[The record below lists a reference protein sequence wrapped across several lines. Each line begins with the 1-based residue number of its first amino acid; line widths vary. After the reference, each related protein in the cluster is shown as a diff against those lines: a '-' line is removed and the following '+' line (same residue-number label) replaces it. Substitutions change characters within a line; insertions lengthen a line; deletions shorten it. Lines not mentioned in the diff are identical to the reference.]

1 MKLAADFRQR
11 AREALKGNWFIA
23 VIAGFIASLLGGV
36 TSTGASY
43 SGSSSSEGGSSSGG
57 TGTGGTAD
65 FEMALEEIFGDPE
78 FVTMFLTIFGIAM
91 VVASVFS
98 IIYMIIGG
106 AVGIG
111 YSKFNLDLMD
121 GNEARVGTLFDYF
134 NEWKKGFVA
143 RLLRSI
149 YIFLWSLLFVIPG
162 IMASYSY
169 ALVHHVMAE
178 DPSLTAREA
187 LRESKEI
194 MRGNRW
200 RLFCLLLSFIGWDIL
215 GALTLGIGYLWI
227 TPYREAAIAA
237 FYRDIT
243 GTDNKDQII

>member
-36 TSTGASY
+36 TSTGASF

-78 FVTMFLTIFGIAM
+78 FVTMFLTFFGIIM
-91 VVASVFS
+91 IVASVFS

-149 YIFLWSLLFVIPG
+149 YIFFWSLLFVIPG

-169 ALVHHVMAE
+169 VMVHYVMAE
-178 DPSLTAREA
+178 NPTLTAREA

-200 RLFCLLLSFIGWDIL
+200 RLFCLLFSFIGWDIL
-215 GALTLGIGYLWI
+215 GTLTLGIGYLWI
-227 TPYREAAIAA
+227 NPYREAAIAA

>member
-43 SGSSSSEGGSSSGG
+43 SSSSSSSSEGGTG
-57 TGTGGTAD
+57 TGAGGTAD
-65 FEMALEEIFGDPE
+65 FEMALEEIFGNSE
-78 FVTMFLTIFGIAM
+78 FVTMFLTIFGIIM

-134 NEWKKGFVA
+134 NEWKKGFMA
-143 RLLRSI
+143 RLLRSV

-169 ALVHHVMAE
+169 VMVHYVMAE
-178 DPSLTAREA
+178 NPTLTAREA

-200 RLFCLLLSFIGWDIL
+200 RFFCMIFSFIGWDIL

-227 TPYREAAIAA
+227 NPYREAAIAA

>member
-43 SGSSSSEGGSSSGG
+43 SSSSSSSSEGGTG

-78 FVTMFLTIFGIAM
+78 FVTMFLTIFGIAL

-111 YSKFNLDLMD
+111 YSKFNLDLID

-134 NEWKKGFVA
+134 NDWKKGFIA

-169 ALVHHVMAE
+169 VMVHYVMAE

-227 TPYREAAIAA
+227 NPYREAAIAA